1 MDRKQSVNFEEH
13 PMTEKPDQ
21 YVSRGSE
28 ARTISVKSIEGK
40 ATYGGELR
48 AKPLIMGEHMTFLDI
63 QYTKGVGA
71 PLHTH
76 THESLVYVVSG
87 KIKTTIDDGDFIL
100 EPGDA
105 CLHPAGVPHTVE
117 ALEDST
123 MVEIKSPAPDIAKF
137 FDW

>member
-1 MDRKQSVNFEEH
+1 
-13 PMTEKPDQ
+13 MTEKPHQ
-21 YVSRGSE
+21 YVSRGAE

-40 ATYGGELR
+40 TTYGGELQ
-48 AKPLIMGEHMTFLDI
+48 AKPLIMGEHMTFLEI
-63 QYTKGVGA
+63 QYAKGVGA

-76 THESLVYVVSG
+76 SHESLVYVVRG
-87 KIKTTIDDGDFIL
+87 KIKTTIGDADFIL

-105 CLHPAGVPHTVE
+105 CLHPVGVPHTVE

>member
-1 MDRKQSVNFEEH
+1 MDRNPFGNFEEYT
-13 PMTEKPDQ
+13 MTEKPSQ
-21 YVSRGSE
+21 YVSRCSE
-28 ARTISVKSIEGK
+28 ARTISVKSIEGQ

-48 AKPLIMGEHMTFLDI
+48 AKPLIMVQHMTFLEI
-63 QYTKGVGA
+63 QCTKGVGA

-76 THESLVYVVSG
+76 AHESLVYVVRS
-87 KIKTTIDDGDFIL
+87 KIKTTIGDEDFIL

-105 CLHPAGVPHTVE
+105 CLHPLGVPHTAE

>member
-1 MDRKQSVNFEEH
+1 MSRISSGNFGEN
-13 PMTEKPDQ
+13 PMTEKPHQ
-21 YVSRGSE
+21 YVSRGAE

-40 ATYGGELR
+40 ETYGGELQ
-48 AKPLIMGEHMTFLDI
+48 AKPLIMGEHMTFLEI

-76 THESLVYVVSG
+76 SHESLVYVVRG
-87 KIKTTIDDGDFIL
+87 KIKTTIGDENFIL

-105 CLHPAGVPHTVE
+105 CLHPVGVPHTVE